1 MNTYKDVFVEELV
14 VRHRPA
20 FAALMR
26 IGAVL
31 AGIFLILAFYY
42 LTGMVLGPYASAV
55 FPALFALVCIG
66 VFMAFRYMRLEYE
79 YSFYSGEVD
88 IDRILGK
95 RKRTRVIS
103 FSCSN
108 VELMGP
114 YSPESDSQLNGKFD
128 RKLDVRGTGKGEK
141 DWFIICSGQ
150 DGGRYIIAFSPSE
163 RLLDA
168 FRQYVRRGK
177 IRE

>member
-1 MNTYKDVFVEELV
+1 MKTYKDVFVEELV

-20 FAALMR
+20 FAALLR

-31 AGIFLILAFYY
+31 AGILLILAFYY
-42 LTGMVLGPYASAV
+42 LTGMVLGPYANAV

-66 VFMAFRYMRLEYE
+66 VFLVFRYMRLEYE
-79 YSFYSGEVD
+79 YSFYSGDVD

-95 RKRTRVIS
+95 RKRTRLIS
-103 FSCSN
+103 FSCSDI
-108 VELMGP
+108 ELMAP
-114 YSPESDSQLNGKFD
+114 YSPEHDNELNGQFD
-128 RKLDVRGTGKGEK
+128 RKLDVRGTGKGER
-141 DWFIICSGQ
+141 DWFIICNGQ
-150 DGGRYIIAFSPSE
+150 DGSRYIIAFSPSE

-177 IRE
+177 MKE